1 MRRSLAMALVV
12 SGCAA
17 PPPPLTSVDPQ
28 IAGVIAKTAERAP
41 ERRPEAI
48 QSAVLPP
55 LKLDMPV
62 TQGLPLEPRFDLSV
76 NNAPAA
82 QVFMSIVS
90 GTRYNMLVHPSVT
103 GPISVTLK
111 DVTVP
116 EALAAIRD
124 LYGFDYRIEGN
135 RIFIRPTGLQTR
147 VFQVNYLPGQRRGS
161 TVLRVTSG
169 SLTDSPSGGGFVGAV
184 PGAGTTA
191 GSAPGSTGGS
201 ASVAGGLQGRES
213 SRVVTEQQSTFWVD
227 VCEALVAIVFPPDA
241 TPGAA
246 VAATGAPED
255 RQRSACNRRHA
266 SSDRSI
272 VVTPQSG
279 VIVVRANAM
288 ELRAVENYLR
298 ATQLAVERQVMLEAK
313 IIEVTLANAYL
324 AGINWSAL
332 GKHLAAGQLAAGGS
346 NAAVLRSDGALTMV
360 HNGTNA
366 LVADPAARTIAT
378 ASSAFGSANSTG
390 GVAAGGVFGF
400 ALQTSN
406 FAALLAFL
414 ESQGT
419 VQVLSSPRIAT
430 LNNQKAVL
438 KVGFDELFVSNLA
451 VSPALATGGATQPAT
466 VSPQFSPYFQGIV
479 LDVTPQIDENG
490 MITLHVHPSISE
502 ITEVNRSIDLGTSG
516 GGTTTIPTARS
527 QVSETDTIVRVGDSN
542 IVAIGG
548 LMSVDVRD
556 ARGGLPGVPDSG
568 VAGMLLRN
576 SERQFVK
583 KELVILLKPTI
594 IQSDRDWENDLR
606 ETRERYNAM
615 GTAQDTRRGTP
626 PQ

>member
-1 MRRSLAMALVV
+1 MSRSALALALAL
-12 SGCAA
+12 AA
-17 PPPPLTSVDPQ
+17 CTSPPPRLSAVDPQ
-28 IAGVIAKTAERAP
+28 IAGVIAKTAERKP
-41 ERRPEAI
+41 ESRPEAI

-55 LKLDMPV
+55 LRLEMPA
-62 TQGLPLEPRFDLSV
+62 TEGLALEPRFDLSV
-76 NNAPAA
+76 SNAPAS

-103 GPISVTLK
+103 GTVSVTLK

-124 LYGFDYRIEGN
+124 LYGFDYRIEAN
-135 RIFIRPTGLQTR
+135 RIFIQPTGLQTR

-169 SLTDSPSGGGFVGAV
+169 SLTDAQSGGFVAPVAGV
-184 PGAGTTA
+184 GTPGAAGTGT
-191 GSAPGSTGGS
+191 P
-201 ASVAGGLQGRES
+201 GGLQGRES
-213 SRVVTEQQSTFWVD
+213 SRVSTDQQATFWVD
-227 VCEALVAIVFPPDA
+227 LCAALVAIVFPAD
-241 TPGAA
+241 
-246 VAATGAPED
+246 GAPPAPVTSTAQPED
-255 RQRSACNRRHA
+255 SQRSVCNRRHVT
-266 SSDRSI
+266 SDRSI
-272 VVTPQSG
+272 VVTPHSG
-279 VIVVRANAM
+279 VIVVRGTSM

-298 ATQLAVERQVMLEAK
+298 ATRLAVERQVMLEAK
-313 IIEVTLANAYL
+313 IIEVTLSDAYL
-324 AGINWSAL
+324 AGINWAIL
-332 GKHLAAGQLAAGGS
+332 GKHLTAGQLAAGEG
-346 NAAVLRSDGALTMV
+346 NAATLGAQGALAV
-360 HNGTNA
+360 VNNGANA
-366 LVADPAARTIAT
+366 LVANPAARSIAT
-378 ASSAFGSANSTG
+378 ATNSFAGANP
-390 GVAAGGVFGF
+390 AGGVFGF

-414 ESQGT
+414 ESQGA

-451 VSPALATGGATQPAT
+451 VSPPQISGGTTTQATIA
-466 VSPQFSPYFQGIV
+466 PQFSPYFQGIV

-502 ITEVNRSIDLGTSG
+502 ITPVNRSIDLGTGG

-556 ARGGLPGVPDSG
+556 NRGGIPGVSDDG
-568 VAGMLLRN
+568 LGMLLRN
-576 SERQFVK
+576 TDRRLVK
-583 KELVILLKPTI
+583 RELVILLKPTI
-594 IQSDRDWENDLR
+594 IQSDRNWDDDLR
-606 ETRERYNAM
+606 ETRERFNSM
-615 GTAQDTRRGTP
+615 GTPAQETRRGTP
-626 PQ
+626 PR

>member
-1 MRRSLAMALVV
+1 MRRLVAMALVLG
-12 SGCAA
+12 GCAA
-17 PPPPLTSVDPQ
+17 PPPLTGVDPQ

-55 LKLDMPV
+55 LRLDMPV
-62 TQGLPLEPRFDLSV
+62 TQGLALEPRFDLSV

-103 GPISVTLK
+103 GSISLTLK

-116 EALAAIRD
+116 EALSAIRD

-169 SLTDSPSGGGFVGAV
+169 SLTDSPSATGFV
-184 PGAGTTA
+184 
-191 GSAPGSTGGS
+191 GSAPGVGAAAGGAAPGS
-201 ASVAGGLQGRES
+201 AAGGLQGRES
-213 SRVVTEQQSTFWVD
+213 SRVVTEQQATFWVD
-227 VCEALVAIVFPPDA
+227 VCEALVAIVFPPE
-241 TPGAA
+241 AA
-246 VAATGAPED
+246 PAPAVPASAAPED
-255 RQRSACNRRHA
+255 RQRSACNRRA
-266 SSDRSI
+266 VSSDRSI

-313 IIEVTLANAYL
+313 IIEVTLADAYL
-324 AGINWSAL
+324 AGINWAAL
-332 GKHLAAGQLAAGGS
+332 GKHLAVGQLAAGGS
-346 NAAVLRSDGALTMV
+346 NAAVLGSEGALTMV
-360 HNGTNA
+360 HNGTTA
-366 LVADPAARTIAT
+366 LVANPAARSIAT
-378 ASSAFGSANSTG
+378 ASNAFGSANSTG
-390 GVAAGGVFGF
+390 GVAAGGVVGF

-406 FAALLAFL
+406 FAALMAFL
-414 ESQGT
+414 QSQGT

-451 VSPALATGGATQPAT
+451 VTPPQLSGGTTTAATIA
-466 VSPQFSPYFQGIV
+466 PQFSPYFQGIV

-527 QVSETDTIVRVGDSN
+527 QVSETDTIVRVSDSN
-542 IVAIGG
+542 VVAIGG

-556 ARGGLPGVPDSG
+556 ARGGMPGVPDSG
-568 VAGMLLRN
+568 VAGALLRN

-615 GTAQDTRRGTP
+615 GTSAQGAP
-626 PQ
+626 AE